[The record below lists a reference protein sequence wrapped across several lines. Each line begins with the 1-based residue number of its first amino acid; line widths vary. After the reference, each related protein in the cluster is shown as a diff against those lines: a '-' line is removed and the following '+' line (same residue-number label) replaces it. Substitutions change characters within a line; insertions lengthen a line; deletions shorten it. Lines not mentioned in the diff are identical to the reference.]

1 MESQKMNADHG
12 VGETVASLFQ
22 PDTLISAEYFDTVR
36 GKGLSEPETKLMRAI
51 LKDAVLS
58 FQEHLGARDR
68 KRKSLF
74 REAERWIWDRDRD
87 SVFSFDNVC
96 EALGFEPD
104 YIRKE
109 LRQWKEKKLAVD
121 VKSKSHPS
129 PLRGKERRRH
139 VHNGS
144 VETG

>member
-1 MESQKMNADHG
+1 MESHRINADHS
-12 VGETVASLFQ
+12 VGEKIASLFQ

-51 LKDAVLS
+51 LKDAITS
-58 FQEHLGARDR
+58 FQEYLGARDR

-96 EALGFEPD
+96 EALGFEPN

-109 LRQWKEKKLAVD
+109 VRQWKEKTLAVE
-121 VKSKSHPS
+121 VKSTSHPS
-129 PLRGKERRRH
+129 PLRGKGRKHH